1 MSEDSSSSLD
11 YSIENKIDNEKEKFN
26 FKNSSLNVISPHGGW
41 KLITKESY
49 SKSFYDKIEEFKLDS

>member
-26 FKNSSLNVISPHGGW
+26 FKNSSLNVISPHGG
-41 KLITKESY
+41 
-49 SKSFYDKIEEFKLDS
+49 